1 MPQAHAYWNSGL
13 LCLSCASIWQ
23 LFYDIDLNDS
33 VFVLP
38 VAQQS
43 TDFWKLLSSIKPIRP
58 APPSLALLVQMKMTG
73 LLALTAV
80 PLNTLFGVVAAI
92 QITRNSFWGKS
103 VLISLLDLP
112 FSISPVV
119 AGTA

>member
-1 MPQAHAYWNSGL
+1 MPTDDRL
-13 LCLSCASIWQ
+13 LLVDCASAIWQ
-23 LFYDIDLNDS
+23 LFYQIQIDLNDCVS
-33 VFVLP
+33 VLP

-43 TDFWKLLSSIKPIRP
+43 TDFWKILSSVKPVRP
-58 APPSLALLVQMKMTG
+58 AAPSLALVQMKMTG

>member
-1 MPQAHAYWNSGL
+1 MQ
-13 LCLSCASIWQ
+13 I
-23 LFYDIDLNDS
+23 
-33 VFVLP
+33 
-38 VAQQS
+38 
-43 TDFWKLLSSIKPIRP
+43 
-58 APPSLALLVQMKMTG
+58 KMTG

-92 QITRNSFWGKS
+92 QITRNNFWGKS

-119 AGTA
+119 AGVNDILDHFHPIGRLACGAMCIARPRGVCSCITGAGLHCWHCLIAAAVTHTFWKSYHCNAVRSVHRLT